1 MTRSVT
7 IAEAEALLEE
17 LIEQAHAGDQ
27 IIITD
32 GGKPVV
38 RLEAVTAESEL
49 ASSE

>member
-1 MTRSVT
+1 MTRTVT

-27 IIITD
+27 IIVTD
-32 GGKPVV
+32 GGRPMV
-38 RLEAVTAESEL
+38 RLEAVAAGSDL